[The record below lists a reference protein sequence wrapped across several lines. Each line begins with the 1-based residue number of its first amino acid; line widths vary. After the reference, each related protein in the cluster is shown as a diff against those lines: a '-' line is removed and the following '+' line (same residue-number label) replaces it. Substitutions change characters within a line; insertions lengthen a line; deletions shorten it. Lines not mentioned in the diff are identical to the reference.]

1 VSALNKITR
10 ITTQKK
16 NKHRY
21 NIFIDEGH
29 GERFGFSVDED
40 VLIQYNLRKGLELD
54 DAMQATLCEQDT
66 WQQSYSKVIR
76 YLSYRMRTKQ
86 EVYDY
91 LLKNDVEQ
99 EHVAQIIERLI
110 EQNLLDD
117 RSFSEA
123 FVNTR
128 IQTTLKGPELI
139 KKELMQKGVRAEIA
153 DGAVML
159 IDIDV
164 QHEKAQKIVEK
175 KLKKSSKHS
184 QRKQLQHIHA
194 NLMRQGF
201 SESVIQ
207 DVLKKTSAVDEDAE
221 WEALVYQGERLLR
234 RHQQKSSGFDLQQKI
249 KAGLYRQGFDME
261 YIGKFLDALEK

>member
-1 VSALNKITR
+1 
-10 ITTQKK
+10 
-16 NKHRY
+16 
-21 NIFIDEGH
+21 
-29 GERFGFSVDED
+29 
-40 VLIQYNLRKGLELD
+40 
-54 DAMQATLCEQDT
+54 MQATLREQDT

-76 YLSYRMRTKQ
+76 YLNYRNRTKQ
-86 EVYDY
+86 VVDDY

-164 QHEKAQKIVEK
+164 QHEKDQKIVEK
-175 KLKKSSKHS
+175 KLKKNNKHYKS
-184 QRKQLQHIHA
+184 IKNKH
-194 NLMRQGF
+194 
-201 SESVIQ
+201 
-207 DVLKKTSAVDEDAE
+207 KK
-221 WEALVYQGERLLR
+221 
-234 RHQQKSSGFDLQQKI
+234 
-249 KAGLYRQGFDME
+249 
-261 YIGKFLDALEK
+261 